1 MHGREAMKRS
11 LACALVLA
19 ASQAQ
24 ALCTVTALP
33 VVFGAYN
40 PLSSQNVDG
49 AGSVSIACVPASAY
63 AVSLNT
69 GLGTYSARRMAS
81 GSYSINYNLYVDA
94 ARTVVWG
101 DGSGSTSKVSDSAAS
116 AIYPVY
122 GRIPGSQSAA
132 GVGAYSD
139 TITVTVSF

>member
-1 MHGREAMKRS
+1 MKRS
-11 LACALVLA
+11 LAVAAALGALA

-40 PLSSQNVDG
+40 PLSSQNVD
-49 AGSVSIACVPASAY
+49 AVGSVTIACVPASAY
-63 AVSLNT
+63 AVTLST
-69 GLGTYSARRMAS
+69 GLGIYSSRRMAS
-81 GSYSINYNLYVDA
+81 GSYSVNYNLYADA
-94 ARTVVWG
+94 ARSVVWG
-101 DGSGSTSKVSDSAAS
+101 DGSGNTSTVTGSAAS
-116 AIYPVY
+116 ATYPVY

>member
-1 MHGREAMKRS
+1 MKRS

-94 ARTVVWG
+94 ARSVVWG
-101 DGSGSTSKVSDSAAS
+101 DGSGSTSTVTGSSAS
-116 AIYPVY
+116 ATYPVY

-132 GVGAYSD
+132 GVGAYAD

>member
-1 MHGREAMKRS
+1 MKRS
-11 LACALVLA
+11 FAVALALL

-49 AGSVSIACVPASAY
+49 AGSVTIACAPASAY
-63 AVSLNT
+63 VVSLST
-69 GLGTYSARRMAS
+69 GLGTYSTRRMAS
-81 GSYSINYNLYVDA
+81 GSYAINYNLYVDA
-94 ARTVVWG
+94 ARSVIWG

-116 AIYPVY
+116 ATYPVY

-139 TITVTVSF
+139 TITVTVTF

>member
-1 MHGREAMKRS
+1 MKRS
-11 LACALVLA
+11 FAVALALL

-49 AGSVSIACVPASAY
+49 TGSVTIACVPASAY
-63 AVSLNT
+63 VVSLST
-69 GLGTYSARRMAS
+69 GLGTYSTRRMTS
-81 GSYSINYNLYVDA
+81 GSYAINYNLYVDA
-94 ARTVVWG
+94 ARSVVWG
-101 DGSGSTSKVSDSAAS
+101 DGSGSTSRVSDSAAS
-116 AIYPVY
+116 ATYPVH

-132 GVGAYSD
+132 GVGAYTD
-139 TITVTVSF
+139 TITVTVTF

>member
-1 MHGREAMKRS
+1 MKRW
-11 LACALVLA
+11 LAVALALA
-19 ASQAQ
+19 AFNAH

-40 PLSSQNVDG
+40 PLSSQNVDA
-49 AGSVSIACVPASAY
+49 AGSVTIACVPASAY
-63 AVSLNT
+63 VVSLST
-69 GLGTYSARRMAS
+69 GGGTYSVRRMAS
-81 GSYSINYNLYVDA
+81 GSHAINYNLYLDA
-94 ARTVVWG
+94 ARSVVWG

-116 AIYPVY
+116 ATYPVY